1 MSFISTTDQQTSLLS
16 EFSIPVDSWENN
28 IATIDTSGV
37 YPRSIIF
44 VSPDEDS
51 FQLWKDY
58 AIALYEQSYD
68 TLTFRCSDTPTNKI
82 SGTVFI
88 LNDFNDAYESEL
100 KITDNYGNEISAGST
115 VNYGDKDTITLYIQ
129 TNRPGE
135 IIAYTDNSNTSI
147 KIFNNNILI
156 LSTSDP
162 SKEDRITVK
171 QRSCGEWE
179 SDVFIFYTRI

>member
-1 MSFISTTDQQTSLLS
+1 MLNKIRVRIFPRLVNVDIAFQCDIGVHYKPLIESDRRNQDD
-16 EFSIPVDSWENN
+16 EFPLPLPYDWHMCCE
-28 IATIDTSGV
+28 
-37 YPRSIIF
+37 P
-44 VSPDEDS
+44 
-51 FQLWKDY
+51 
-58 AIALYEQSYD
+58 LYEQSYD

-135 IIAYTDNSNTSI
+135 IIAYTDNNNTSV